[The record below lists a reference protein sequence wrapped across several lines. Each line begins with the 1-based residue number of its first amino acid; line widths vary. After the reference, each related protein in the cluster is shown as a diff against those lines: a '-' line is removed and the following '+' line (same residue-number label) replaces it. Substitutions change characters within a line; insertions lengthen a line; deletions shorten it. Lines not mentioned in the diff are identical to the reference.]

1 MGNYTFIDHT
11 ADVGIEVEAADRTE
25 LFSLAARGMFAILCD
40 VEKVK
45 SVREKKLELAS
56 NDLKGLL
63 HEWLA
68 ELLYIY
74 DAEFEIYTE
83 FEFDFD
89 VAGKRLTAV
98 ARGEDADDER
108 HALHGEIKNVTW
120 CDYTVEEKPDGGF
133 FARIVFD
140 L

>member
-1 MGNYTFIDHT
+1 MGKYTFIDHT

-25 LFSLAARGMFAILCD
+25 LFTLAARGMFAILCD

-45 SVREKKLELAS
+45 PARERTINLAS
-56 NDLKGLL
+56 DDLKGLL

-74 DAEFEIYTE
+74 DVEFRIYTE
-83 FEFDFD
+83 FEFEFD
-89 VAGKRLTAV
+89 GDGNKLAAV
-98 ARGEDADDER
+98 ARGEDADAER
-108 HALHGEIKNVTW
+108 HGTHGEIKNVTW